1 MCGAYDAEKLFR
13 LFYRRPVRITGV
25 IAVRQGK
32 TQSLPGTF
40 VPHVSLDSS
49 QWLLLSLSLRGKTA
63 AFVDPASV
71 TDEMPVR
78 DSAGRDGPADSGLA
92 YDLLPL
98 RT

>member
-1 MCGAYDAEKLFR
+1 MALF
-13 LFYRRPVRITGV
+13 
-25 IAVRQGK
+25 
-32 TQSLPGTF
+32 
-40 VPHVSLDSS
+40 VSY
-49 QWLLLSLSLRGKTA
+49 SLRGKTT

-71 TDEMPVR
+71 TDEMPAR